1 MTTTKKSAKRTAKP
15 TAKKAK
21 QAERVSSLNRLI
33 TRVGLLFIAIGLIIG
48 GISIYNNWH
57 GQQSTVK
64 PEPVSSLLNSSAA
77 SDNGDPLISG
87 APVHITINNVGID
100 LNVIPGYYYPSTK
113 SWTLTSTNAQYGTIT
128 AKANNKSG
136 ATFIYGHALMN
147 VFGKLPKVQP
157 GDTAVIKT
165 DSGHTF
171 VYKFQKS
178 SVVTPDNTSLFKY
191 KGPPVLIL
199 QTCTGAWYQNRQ
211 LFVFNFSEVS

>member
-1 MTTTKKSAKRTAKP
+1 MTTMKKSAKRTVKP

-33 TRVGLLFIAIGLIIG
+33 TWAGLVFIAIGLIVG
-48 GISIYNNWH
+48 GGGLYNDWQRQH
-57 GQQSTVK
+57 STAK
-64 PEPVSSLLNSSAA
+64 PEPISKLLENSAA
-77 SDNGDPLISG
+77 NDKGNPLVSG
-87 APVHITINNVGID
+87 SPVHINISSVGID
-100 LNVIPGYYYPSTK
+100 LNVIPGYYYPQTK

-171 VYKFQKS
+171 IYKFQKS
-178 SVVTPDNTSLFKY
+178 SVVTPDNTSLFSY
-191 KGPPVLIL
+191 KGQPVLIL

-211 LFVFNFSEVS
+211 LFVFSFSEVS